1 MNSET
6 NNIFSPLGSLQW
18 VNRDLLKAN
27 DYNPNKV
34 SEENLKLLV
43 QSILTNG
50 WTLPIVCRPD
60 YTIIDGFHRWTVSGR
75 EPLKTMLNGKVPVVI
90 VDHHGDE
97 SADVYGTITHNRARG
112 THLLEPM
119 KAIVKKLMNEGKS
132 VQEIGK
138 QLGMKPEEVFR
149 LSGFTRDEFLTL
161 MTKDAQGYSK
171 AVVYTHV

>member
-1 MNSET
+1 ME
-6 NNIFSPLGSLQW
+6 IDVFSPLASLQW
-18 VNRDLLKAN
+18 VSRDKLRAN

-34 SEENLKLLV
+34 SEDNLQLLT

-50 WTLPIVCRPD
+50 WTLPIVVRPD

-75 EPLKTMLNGKVPVVI
+75 EPLLTKLGGKVPVVI
-90 VDHHGDE
+90 VDHGEDS

-119 KAIVKKLMNEGKS
+119 KAIVKKLMDEGKS

-149 LSGFTRDEFLTL
+149 LSDFTRDEFLAL
-161 MTKDAQGYSK
+161 MTKGVHGYSK
-171 AVVYTHV
+171 AEVVVKV